1 VLCDRLV
8 DGRVD
13 LEPEASGHRHR
24 AKHAYGIFLKALRR
38 IADRSDDAVAQV
50 VEAAGVVDDREGR
63 DVVEQRVDREVASE
77 GILFRRAE
85 RVVTMDQSVELSI
98 SRFHIQR
105 DWFCVV
111 GVRQLRRRD
120 LAAKGG
126 DFDRLRAEAN
136 VRQAE
141 PPSDDPAVAEESLD
155 LVRVRVGADIEI
167 FGMATEQEVADAA
180 ADEVA
185 GEVVL
190 VQPIQHLQGVRVDL
204 LAGDGVLR
212 ARHDHRTAMRPGT
225 RILFSLRVPHS
236 GPSRAKRG
244 KRYWQP
250 AKKRARG
257 SSTGGVLGGLT
268 HRGHC
273 SNHAGMRP
281 ALLLCL
287 LLSCVAPAW
296 AADPPALAKARAEY
310 NEGNY
315 DSAIAAAALARRQP
329 QGSDAAALVMAR
341 ALLEKYRQG
350 AAPSDLS
357 EARDILVT
365 IRHAALAPRDQVDLL
380 IGLGQSL
387 YLADNFGAA
396 AELFDVAWS
405 RSALLDERDRL
416 MLLDWW
422 ATTLDRDAQGRS
434 ADRRPRVFERIT
446 QRMEEELRR
455 DPGSAPANYW
465 LAVAARGVGDLDGA
479 WADAIAAWVRAALS
493 PQTAEA
499 LRADLDRLV
508 TQALIPERARTRPAR
523 DQTDAANAL
532 RAEWEMLKSQWKA
545 AQ

>member
-1 VLCDRLV
+1 
-8 DGRVD
+8 
-13 LEPEASGHRHR
+13 
-24 AKHAYGIFLKALRR
+24 
-38 IADRSDDAVAQV
+38 
-50 VEAAGVVDDREGR
+50 
-63 DVVEQRVDREVASE
+63 
-77 GILFRRAE
+77 
-85 RVVTMDQSVELSI
+85 
-98 SRFHIQR
+98 
-105 DWFCVV
+105 
-111 GVRQLRRRD
+111 
-120 LAAKGG
+120 
-126 DFDRLRAEAN
+126 
-136 VRQAE
+136 
-141 PPSDDPAVAEESLD
+141 
-155 LVRVRVGADIEI
+155 
-167 FGMATEQEVADAA
+167 
-180 ADEVA
+180 
-185 GEVVL
+185 
-190 VQPIQHLQGVRVDL
+190 
-204 LAGDGVLR
+204 
-212 ARHDHRTAMRPGT
+212 
-225 RILFSLRVPHS
+225 
-236 GPSRAKRG
+236 
-244 KRYWQP
+244 
-250 AKKRARG
+250 
-257 SSTGGVLGGLT
+257 
-268 HRGHC
+268 
-273 SNHAGMRP
+273 MRP

-329 QGSDAAALVMAR
+329 QESDAAALVMAR

-350 AAPSDLS
+350 AAPTDLS

-365 IRHAALAPRDQVDLL
+365 IRHAALTPRDQVDLL

-396 AELFDVAWS
+396 AELFDVALS
-405 RSALLDERDRL
+405 RSALLEERDQL

-532 RAEWEMLKSQWKA
+532 RAEWETLKSQWKA